1 MPSPLKLGSLA
12 RGHPGRGA
20 ATNSQRFVTNRC
32 DFQTWVQMAPGGV
45 QQAWTDI
52 LGMRLLGTLN
62 LGLKNDFRLNRVYI
76 VWVEVPMAGFELR

>member
-1 MPSPLKLGSLA
+1 MPCPLKPDALA

-52 LGMRLLGTLN
+52 LGMRHSWD
-62 LGLKNDFRLNRVYI
+62 LGLKSDFRLNRVFI